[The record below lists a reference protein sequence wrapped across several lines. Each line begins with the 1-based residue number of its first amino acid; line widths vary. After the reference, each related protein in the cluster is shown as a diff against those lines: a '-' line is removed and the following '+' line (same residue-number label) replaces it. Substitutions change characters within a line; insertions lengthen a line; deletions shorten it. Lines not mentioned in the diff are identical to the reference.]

1 MTISRYS
8 MITCAICQKLFNS
21 INKRHLL
28 SHSITREEYI
38 AKFPG
43 APLQSEESSE
53 RKRLAAIARQS
64 AMSPETKA
72 LASSKISASRIG
84 KSSWNKDKGG
94 YRLERSEEAKAR
106 VKARGAPN
114 KGIPATEEQK
124 LKQSEAMSAKF
135 ASGELIHWNL
145 GNITPDEVRQK
156 ISSSNLGKLLTPE
169 QKAKHISSMRF
180 FVSSTDYKNARSG
193 EKHSTDSKKKISE
206 SVLGNYG
213 SIRKTHEEAGRWIPL
228 SQLPEVVK
236 YRRKVWALTNKNV
249 HLIQNY
255 DASKR
260 GLNSLT
266 EDNYQVDHRL
276 SIIQGW
282 IDGLTPEQVS
292 HQANLRFIPWRENNA
307 KWHRSD
313 LTKDELLNLCKQ

>member
-1 MTISRYS
+1 MIS
-8 MITCAICQKLFNS
+8 CAICQKLFNS

-53 RKRLAAIARQS
+53 RKRLAAIARQLTMSSETRAIAS
-64 AMSPETKA
+64 A
-72 LASSKISASRIG
+72 KISASRVG

-94 YRLERSEEAKAR
+94 YKLERSEEAKAR

-114 KGIPATEEQK
+114 KGVAATEEQK
-124 LKQSEAMSAKF
+124 LKQSEVMLAKF
-135 ASGELIHWNL
+135 ASGELVHWNL

-169 QKAKHISSMRF
+169 QKAKQIESLRIWLTSPEYHNGWKGNKHTEETLKDLC
-180 FVSSTDYKNARSG
+180 VKNKANVPQ
-193 EKHSTDSKKKISE
+193 T
-206 SVLGNYG
+206 
-213 SIRKTHEEAGRWIPL
+213 RKTNEEAGRWIPL

-249 HLIQNY
+249 HLIPNY

-260 GLNSLT
+260 GLNSHT

-282 IDGLTPEQVS
+282 IEGLTPEQVS

-313 LTKDELLNLCKQ
+313 LTKDELLDLCKQ

>member
-1 MTISRYS
+1 

-169 QKAKHISSMRF
+169 QKAKQLESLMVWRSSPQYRNGWAGNKHTEE
-180 FVSSTDYKNARSG
+180 SLKDLCIKNKANAPQ
-193 EKHSTDSKKKISE
+193 T
-206 SVLGNYG
+206 
-213 SIRKTHEEAGRWIPL
+213 RKTNEEAGRWIPL

-249 HLIQNY
+249 HLIPNY

-282 IDGLTPEQVS
+282 IEGLTPEQVS
-292 HQANLRFIPWRENNA
+292 HPANLRFIPWRENNA

-313 LTKDELLNLCKQ
+313 LTKDELLDLCKQ

>member
-1 MTISRYS
+1 MIS
-8 MITCAICQKLFNS
+8 CAICQKLFNS

-169 QKAKHISSMRF
+169 QKAKQLESLRVYVLSP
-180 FVSSTDYKNARSG
+180 TYKNPQAGIVMSDVKKA
-193 EKHSTDSKKKISE
+193 KHCVASLKAAPQT
-206 SVLGNYG
+206 
-213 SIRKTHEEAGRWIPL
+213 RKTHEEAGRWIPL

-313 LTKDELLNLCKQ
+313 LTKDELLDLCKQ

>member
-1 MTISRYS
+1 
-8 MITCAICQKLFNS
+8 
-21 INKRHLL
+21 
-28 SHSITREEYI
+28 
-38 AKFPG
+38 
-43 APLQSEESSE
+43 
-53 RKRLAAIARQS
+53 
-64 AMSPETKA
+64 MSPETKA

-124 LKQSEAMSAKF
+124 LKQSEVMSAKF
-135 ASGELIHWNL
+135 ASGELVHWNL

-169 QKAKHISSMRF
+169 QKAKQLETLRVY
-180 FVSSTDYKNARSG
+180 VSNPNYKNSQAGIAMSDVRKR
-193 EKHSTDSKKKISE
+193 KHRVASLKVAPQT
-206 SVLGNYG
+206 
-213 SIRKTHEEAGRWIPL
+213 RKTHEEAGRWTPL

-236 YRRKVWALTNKNV
+236 YRRKVWALTNKKV

-292 HQANLRFIPWRENNA
+292 HPANLRFIPWRENNA

-313 LTKDELLNLCKQ
+313 LTKDELLDLCKQ